1 MTRSRPHA
9 RNFWLTAHRY
19 VGLACLIFLVI
30 EGVTGSVLVF
40 RQQLDAL
47 LNPTLYRTASTGAA
61 GAALSPGELVRAVES
76 EDPAA
81 RVTSVPLTLRPGT
94 AAVLEVVARHA
105 DGQVDDKAGEPLAYD
120 ELFADPISGHIIGRR
135 LNVAGWALPHLMQ
148 GVYQLHVDLMG
159 GTAGRWILGI
169 AAGLWAL
176 GTCVGLY
183 LTLPR
188 AGPFWKKWQPA
199 WKVRAAWRMPGSLL
213 ELHRASGLWLLLATL
228 VLSLTGFAMSSFSEL
243 TAPLA
248 TRLSPSHVAA
258 LNDDSLASAPRLR
271 GRELGFDAATQRAR
285 AFAAKRDAA
294 LKPATASYDADANL
308 YRIGFTR
315 SGRLEWSRLGPIYY
329 SIDAS
334 SGALAYVDDPYRDSA
349 GRVVIRSLYPL
360 HSGQV
365 LGWATRLLVFLT
377 GVVVAE
383 MAVTGGWMWCYHHLR
398 SRVTVTVRRVP

>member
-1 MTRSRPHA
+1 
-9 RNFWLTAHRY
+9 
-19 VGLACLIFLVI
+19 
-30 EGVTGSVLVF
+30 
-40 RQQLDAL
+40 
-47 LNPTLYRTASTGAA
+47 
-61 GAALSPGELVRAVES
+61 
-76 EDPAA
+76 
-81 RVTSVPLTLRPGT
+81 LTLRPGT
-94 AAVLEVVARHA
+94 AALLEVVAS
-105 DGQVDDKAGEPLAYD
+105 KAGASLSYD
-120 ELFADPISGHIIGRR
+120 ELFADPVSGRIIGQRR
-135 LNVAGWALPHLMQ
+135 NVAGWNLPHLMQ
-148 GVYQLHVDLMG
+148 GIYELHVDLLG

-169 AAGLWAL
+169 VSGLWAL
-176 GTCVGLY
+176 GTGIGLY

-188 AGPFWKKWQPA
+188 AGPLWQKWKPA
-199 WKVRAAWRMPGSLL
+199 WKIRATWRMPGSLL

-228 VLSLTGFAMSSFSEL
+228 VLSLTGFAMSLFAEV

-258 LNDDSLASAPRLR
+258 LNDDSPTPPPINPT
-271 GRELGFDAATQRAR
+271 RELGFDAVTQRAR
-285 AFAAKRDAA
+285 VFAAARDPA
-294 LKPATASYDADANL
+294 LEPAIASYDADANL

-329 SIDAS
+329 YVDAA

-398 SRVTVTVRRVP
+398 SSVRVTVRRVP